1 MDFLN
6 QDIKFLTGV
15 GPKKAEVLNKELS
28 IYTVEDLLRH
38 YPYRYVDRSRFYK
51 LREITEDMPFI
62 QVKGKILRFEKIGEG
77 KGQRLSA
84 MFTDGE
90 QAIELVW
97 FKGIRFVTEKYKTGV
112 EYVIFGKPSL
122 FNGRYNIVHPEME
135 TPAQLPPPEML
146 GLQPYYNTT
155 EKMKNHFL
163 NSKGIQKIILP
174 VVKQIQGGIPETL
187 PAFILQQFGLLNLT
201 ESITNIHFPKNAE
214 WLSRAR
220 QRLKFE
226 ELFYIQLNILHQTKW
241 REQHFE
247 GFIFSRIGHYFNT
260 FYNNYLPFELT
271 GAQKKV
277 IREIRADVAS
287 GHQMNR
293 LLQGDVGSGKTL
305 VALMTMLIA
314 IDNGFQACIMAPT
327 EILAT
332 QHYATITGML
342 DGMDVQV
349 SLLTGSTKQ
358 KDRTGIHQKLQNGE
372 MQIIIGTHALIED
385 TVQFKNL
392 GLVII
397 DEQHRFG
404 VAQRSKLWGK
414 NRQPPHILVIQPL
427 PFRARLP

>member
-201 ESITNIHFPKNAE
+201 ESITNIHFPN
-214 WLSRAR
+214 
-220 QRLKFE
+220 
-226 ELFYIQLNILHQTKW
+226 
-241 REQHFE
+241 
-247 GFIFSRIGHYFNT
+247 FN
-260 FYNNYLPFELT
+260 
-271 GAQKKV
+271 
-277 IREIRADVAS
+277 
-287 GHQMNR
+287 
-293 LLQGDVGSGKTL
+293 
-305 VALMTMLIA
+305 
-314 IDNGFQACIMAPT
+314 
-327 EILAT
+327 
-332 QHYATITGML
+332 
-342 DGMDVQV
+342 
-349 SLLTGSTKQ
+349 
-358 KDRTGIHQKLQNGE
+358 
-372 MQIIIGTHALIED
+372 IIICNKVYT
-385 TVQFKNL
+385 
-392 GLVII
+392 
-397 DEQHRFG
+397 
-404 VAQRSKLWGK
+404 
-414 NRQPPHILVIQPL
+414 
-427 PFRARLP
+427 